1 MNHYYFKI
9 STYEQY
15 KMDLLMAEHI
25 QRRLQNQENQENK
38 LIENP
43 ISDSTELTIYQS
55 PKRDNMCP
63 QCGQQLQWCVCHL
76 NDK

>member
-1 MNHYYFKI
+1 MNHYYLKI
-9 STYEQY
+9 STNEQY
-15 KMDLLMAEHI
+15 YMDFLMAEHI

-43 ISDSTELTIYQS
+43 ICDSTELTIYQS

-63 QCGQQLQWCVCHL
+63 QCGQQFIWCLCQL
-76 NDK
+76 K